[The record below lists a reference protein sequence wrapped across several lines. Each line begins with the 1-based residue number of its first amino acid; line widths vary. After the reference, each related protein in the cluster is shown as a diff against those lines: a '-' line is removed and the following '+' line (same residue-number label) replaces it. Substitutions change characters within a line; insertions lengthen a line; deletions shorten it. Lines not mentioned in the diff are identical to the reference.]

1 MSEFLTNLDVT
12 LIDDS
17 ANEGRGA
24 WRVDEPFSYQS
35 DIAHRLITIPAGFVT
50 DFASVPRLPIIFWLT
65 GDTSREAAVVHDYL
79 YRTGILPRD
88 TSDKVFF
95 EASAVSGVPGWRR
108 RLMYWGVRLGGA
120 LSYKGKKNV

>member
-24 WRVDEPFSYQS
+24 WRVDKPFSYQS
-35 DIAHRLITIPAGFVT
+35 EVAHRMITVPAGFVT
-50 DFASVPRLPIIFWLT
+50 DFASVPRLPFMFWLT
-65 GDTSREAAVVHDYL
+65 GDTSHEAAVIHDYL

-88 TSDKVFF
+88 ISDKVLL

-108 RLMYWGVRLGGA
+108 SLMYWGVRLGGTS
-120 LSYKGKKNV
+120 SYKGKKNV